1 MSRNAWPVVA
11 IVTAAMAC
19 VTILAVCHAASSD
32 LLTLISAAVIPT
44 VTMLLI
50 GGQLSGQVSEVKS
63 QVNGRMSEL
72 IAQRERAVSAA
83 QLAGLPP
90 AAQEILL
97 STPPPAGPLAG
108 NPPATGGAA

>member
-1 MSRNAWPVVA
+1 MTRNAWPVVA

-19 VTILAVCHAASSD
+19 VTVLALGHAASSD

-50 GGQLSGQVSEVKS
+50 GGQISGQVSDVKH

-72 IAQRERAVSAA
+72 IAQRERVVSAA

-90 AAQEILL
+90 VAQEILL
-97 STPPPAGPLAG
+97 SEGPPAPAPAG
-108 NPPATGGAA
+108 NPPVPGGAT